1 MKKIL
6 ISITMVVMAAA
17 SIMAQSLMTDTLA
30 GINISYGV
38 PWYVQEKGG
47 STLTESQSMISAG
60 VFFDATIIRLSADYS
75 RSFGDY
81 KIKGESTLFGQDKVT
96 TDKYVKSSLDLTGII
111 KLPIDLGPVKIWGGG
126 GVMYSLNLTE
136 EYDGDDISD
145 DSSLNDFFLVAA
157 GGVDLTLNEAVYLCP
172 AFTLGY
178 NLTPNPWD
186 YKASGVDYSGYMW
199 KFSMGVAMK
208 I

>member
-6 ISITMVVMAAA
+6 ISIAMVVMAAA
-17 SIMAQSLMTDTLA
+17 SIMAQSMMTDTLA
-30 GINISYGV
+30 GINLSYGV
-38 PWYVQEKGG
+38 PWYVQEKG
-47 STLTESQSMISAG
+47 SSKLTESQSMISAG

-81 KIKGESTLFGQDKVT
+81 KISGESTVFGQNKIT
-96 TDKYVKSSLDLTGII
+96 TDEYLKSSLDLTGII
-111 KLPIDLGPVKIWGGG
+111 KLPIDLGPVKLWGGG

-157 GGVDLTLNEAVYLCP
+157 AGVDLTLNEAVYLCP
-172 AFTLGY
+172 ALTLGY

-186 YKASGVDYSGYMW
+186 SKISGVDYSGYMW
-199 KFSMGVAMK
+199 KLSMGIAMK